1 MRRAVCHLAFVLLL
15 AATAV
20 AADPAQCW
28 TARKLGK
35 TAEADA
41 CFATL
46 AASSN
51 AYERAEG
58 LWGQGSFDA
67 ANVSFR
73 EALLREPASTQVR
86 VRWGRL
92 FLERF
97 NKEEAQQL
105 FKEVLKVE
113 EKHAGALLG
122 MAILTAE
129 GFSSKAE
136 EFAKKAA
143 DADPRMLEAQ
153 ELLARLALERNRLDE
168 ARTMGRKA
176 VSMKPGEALDAMA
189 VLAAADWLEDKP
201 ASEWE
206 AKALAINPRYSE
218 FYGIAARIFI
228 LHRRYRESIAL
239 YEKALKLDARNWRSR
254 SEMGVNLMRLGRD
267 QEAKQNLEAC
277 YEAGY
282 RDAATVNTLR
292 LLDSYSRF
300 DLIKKGN
307 TILRLNKKESEALRI
322 YVQAELDRAIT
333 TYDRKYKTKL
343 TEPFQ
348 LELYPDHEDFAV
360 RTMGLPG
367 LGALGV
373 AFGDTV
379 AMDSPSARPPGE
391 FHWAS
396 TLWHELSH
404 VYVLKLTEHKVPRWF
419 TEGISVHEETQVSK
433 EWGDRLDPP
442 ILKAVREKTLLP
454 VAELDQ
460 GFQQPDTPTQVIVSY
475 FQAGRIVDYIVE
487 TWGWEKILA
496 MIADFKQMKPTADV
510 VQAQL
515 GLPAAEFDRKFLAWL
530 DAQVGKM
537 ANDFSE
543 WEKQMPAVVKA
554 AQTQDWDTV
563 LAKGPAVRDLY
574 PEYVGKKSAY
584 ELLADAW
591 MFKKEPA
598 KAIDELWRYTRKGGR
613 DPGILKR
620 LASLLTAQKRDK
632 EAADVLARINHIYP
646 LDPKLHDNLG
656 GLYAKL
662 GNKKGA
668 ITEFNALVAMKP
680 VDLAGAHLK
689 LAKAYRANNQTE
701 EATNQVFLAL
711 EVAPGYKEAQKVL
724 LELTGGNPNE

>member
-41 CFATL
+41 CFANL
-46 AASSN
+46 AASAN

-58 LWGQGSFDA
+58 LWGQGAFDA

-92 FLERF
+92 FLDRF

-105 FKEVLKVE
+105 FKEVLKVD

-143 DADPRMLEAQ
+143 EADPKMLEAQ

-168 ARTMGRKA
+168 ARTMGRTA

-206 AKALAINPRYSE
+206 TKALAINPRYSE

-307 TILRLNKKESEALRI
+307 TILRLNKKESDALRI
-322 YVQAELDRAIT
+322 YVQAELDRAIST
-333 TYDRKYKTKL
+333 FDRKYKTKL

-496 MIADFKQMKPTADV
+496 MITDFKQMKPTAEV

-515 GLPAAEFDRKFLAWL
+515 SLPAAEFDKKFLAWL

-554 AQTQDWDTV
+554 AQAQDWDTV

-598 KAIDELWRYTRKGGR
+598 KAIDELWRYARKGGR

-620 LASLLTAQKRDK
+620 LASLLTAEKRDK

-646 LDPKLHDNLG
+646 LDPELHDNLG

>member
-15 AATAV
+15 AATAF

-35 TAEADA
+35 AAEADA
-41 CFATL
+41 CFASL
-46 AASSN
+46 AASTN

-58 LWGQGSFDA
+58 LWGQGAFDA

-105 FKEVLKVE
+105 FKEVLKVD

-143 DADPRMLEAQ
+143 EADPKLLEAQ

-206 AKALAINPRYSE
+206 TKALAINPRYSE

-322 YVQAELDRAIT
+322 YVQAELDRAIS

-515 GLPAAEFDRKFLAWL
+515 GLPAAEFDKKFLAWL

-537 ANDFSE
+537 ANDFGE

-620 LASLLTAQKRDK
+620 LASLLTAEKRDK

-646 LDPKLHDNLG
+646 LDPELHEKLG